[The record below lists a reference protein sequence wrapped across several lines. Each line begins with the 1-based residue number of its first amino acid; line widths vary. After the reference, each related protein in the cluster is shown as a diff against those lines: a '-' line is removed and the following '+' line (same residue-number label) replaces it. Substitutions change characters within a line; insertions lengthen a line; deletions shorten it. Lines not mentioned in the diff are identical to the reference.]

1 MYCSVS
7 NKYRN
12 SKKTEIKYIFL
23 KILNLSVVYSK
34 CGQEYERF
42 RNGEAIE
49 ILRNLCL
56 INNVQNYQKYILM
69 PEENINQ

>member
-1 MYCSVS
+1 MYCSVC

-12 SKKTEIKYIFL
+12 SEKTEIKYIFL

-42 RNGEAIE
+42 RNAEAIE

-56 INNVQNYQKYILM
+56 INNVQNYQKYIFM
-69 PEENINQ
+69 PKENINQ